1 MNVAFVWKPIL
12 EWKPIPPIYVRNT
25 FGRRLEKLE
34 PIEPGIIRMY
44 VCGPTVYDY
53 THVGHARTYVAFDA
67 IKRYLSLRGFNVFHV
82 QNITD
87 IDDKI
92 INRANKEKKNWE
104 EIVEE
109 YTRDYMENLEKLKI
123 EIHLHPRVT
132 SHISDIISFI
142 EELIE
147 KGYAYIAESGS
158 VYFDVSSYDGYGEL
172 SGRVSPSEWR
182 QEEEVLREKKNPF
195 DFALWKAWKPG
206 EPYWEAPWGRGRPGW
221 HIECSVM
228 SSKYLGRV
236 FDIHGGGQDLIF
248 PHHENERAQSE
259 ALFGVKPWVRYW
271 LHTGYLT
278 ISGEKMSKSLG
289 NIVVLREAIR
299 KWSGNVLRMWLL
311 SAHYRSQLDY
321 NEQSLE
327 QSKINLR
334 RIEST
339 AIELKRVVRDRE
351 PSSSI
356 NKDEERILTK
366 VLEYYVE
373 FHRAMS
379 SDFNTAEALATIISL
394 TRLANIDIIP
404 NEYYTASIVSLKLLE
419 EFNYVFAVLDRV
431 FGVSVE
437 PTTEW
442 EKLFK
447 HTIDILLSIRQKLRE
462 EKKYEL
468 SDWIRSELRKIGI
481 KLYDYPGGKTIWR
494 LEKD

>member
-1 MNVAFVWKPIL
+1 
-12 EWKPIPPIYVRNT
+12 
-25 FGRRLEKLE
+25 
-34 PIEPGIIRMY
+34 
-44 VCGPTVYDY
+44 
-53 THVGHARTYVAFDA
+53 
-67 IKRYLSLRGFNVFHV
+67 
-82 QNITD
+82 
-87 IDDKI
+87 
-92 INRANKEKKNWE
+92 
-104 EIVEE
+104 
-109 YTRDYMENLEKLKI
+109 
-123 EIHLHPRVT
+123 
-132 SHISDIISFI
+132 
-142 EELIE
+142 
-147 KGYAYIAESGS
+147 
-158 VYFDVSSYDGYGEL
+158 
-172 SGRVSPSEWR
+172 
-182 QEEEVLREKKNPF
+182 
-195 DFALWKAWKPG
+195 
-206 EPYWEAPWGRGRPGW
+206 
-221 HIECSVM
+221 
-228 SSKYLGRV
+228 
-236 FDIHGGGQDLIF
+236 
-248 PHHENERAQSE
+248 
-259 ALFGVKPWVRYW
+259 
-271 LHTGYLT
+271 
-278 ISGEKMSKSLG
+278 
-289 NIVVLREAIR
+289 
-299 KWSGNVLRMWLL
+299 MWLL

-394 TRLANIDIIP
+394 TRLANSDIIP